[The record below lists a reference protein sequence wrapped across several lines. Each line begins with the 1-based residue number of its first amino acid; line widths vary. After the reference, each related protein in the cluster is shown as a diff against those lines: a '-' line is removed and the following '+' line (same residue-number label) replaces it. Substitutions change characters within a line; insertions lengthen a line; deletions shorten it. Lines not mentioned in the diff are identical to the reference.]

1 MWCAVLM
8 LVRRFVSKKM
18 PLEAFRVTAPPN
30 KNAVERLLT
39 LQEAITEVEGLIQT
53 ANIVL
58 LKLRAILLAV
68 LPQVYVLMELNPFH
82 VAITFLQWSIYIL
95 DDRASDVFP

>member
-1 MWCAVLM
+1 M
-8 LVRRFVSKKM
+8 LVRRYFSKKM

-68 LPQVYVLMELNPFH
+68 LPQVYVLMALKSH
-82 VAITFLQWSIYIL
+82 LCSTTFLQCSIYIL